1 MQKEHVETEAMKIK
15 KNKNN
20 LKNNRHKAIPNFFV

>member
-15 KNKNN
+15 KNKN